1 MESGSSITRAK
12 VNHQHE
18 RTPARRCAVQ
28 ILYSGAIR
36 NSSSKDLLDAGDL
49 SCLDD
54 EVTDYAYSLVEGVEA
69 NKDALD
75 AEIESAAENWTVKRM
90 PYLDL
95 AILRCALYEM
105 MFVDAVPLSVSINEA
120 VEIAKSFGGEEDSP
134 KFVNGILGTIAR
146 RMGADG
152 SDTTSSNSN
161 VKEEAVIGEASSE
174 TA

>member
-1 MESGSSITRAK
+1 M
-12 VNHQHE
+12 NHQHE

-36 NSSSKDLLDAGDL
+36 NSSSKELLDAGDL
-49 SCLDD
+49 SCLDS

-69 NKDALD
+69 NKDVID
-75 AEIESAAENWTVKRM
+75 AEIENAAENWTVKRM

-95 AILRCALYEM
+95 AILRCALFEM

-146 RMGADG
+146 KMGSEDDE
-152 SDTTSSNSN
+152 S
-161 VKEEAVIGEASSE
+161 SSE
-174 TA
+174 DRGDQIENAIDEQPLQEA